1 LETPLAVAGKTAQE
15 IATRAETYRVLAN
28 IQMSQPDFIQTQVA
42 FEPNCA
48 NLLSEAYFALSEA
61 YKKRRLKTQSLTDW
75 TKVAALTAVTVSFV
89 RPIRPSG
96 RVDSPHWPY
105 LNPAFGLL
113 CAYGLSQT
121 VFEYPEFDQRR
132 RFYQALEG
140 ISLPCLS
147 PILAEGIAT
156 KGNFTS
162 TWDLSQTIS
171 DSEIAYLDM
180 LVTNVVEQIKH
191 NKA

>member
-1 LETPLAVAGKTAQE
+1 LAVVGKTAQE

-28 IQMSQPDFIQTQVA
+28 IQMAHPDFVQANVA

-48 NLLSEAYFALSEA
+48 NLLAEAYFALSEA
-61 YKKRRLKTQSLTDW
+61 YKKRRLKVKSLTDW
-75 TKVAALTAVTVSFV
+75 TKVAALTAVTVSYV
-89 RPIRPSG
+89 RPIRPAG
-96 RVDSPHWPY
+96 RADSPQWPY

-132 RFYQALEG
+132 RFYQSLEG
-140 ISLPCLS
+140 ISLPCLN
-147 PILAEGIAT
+147 PVIAEGIAT

-162 TWDLSQTIS
+162 TWDLSGTIT
-171 DSEIAYLDM
+171 DPEIAYLDI
-180 LVTNVVEQIKH
+180 LVTTVVELIK
-191 NKA
+191 NNAI